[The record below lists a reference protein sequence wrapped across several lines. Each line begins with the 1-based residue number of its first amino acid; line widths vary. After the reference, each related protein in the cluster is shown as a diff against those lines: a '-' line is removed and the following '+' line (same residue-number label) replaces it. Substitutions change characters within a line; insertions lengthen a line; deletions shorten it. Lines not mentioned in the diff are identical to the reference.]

1 MSYALE
7 GSIVLTSIH
16 CILPERLM
24 RRYKVAVEQ
33 GGSVAPPFYL
43 DHGVRPIGLRAGTQ
57 DGSRV
62 IVIGWDCI
70 RQNWSRFQAQEWRV
84 NCPLLEIP
92 KA

>member
-1 MSYALE
+1 MSCALE
-7 GSIVLTSIH
+7 SSITLTSIH

-24 RRYKVAVEQ
+24 RRYKPAVEQ
-33 GGSVAPPFYL
+33 GGVWPPFYL
-43 DHGVRPIGLRAGTQ
+43 DHEIRPIGLRAGRQ

-70 RQNWSRFQAQEWRV
+70 RQNWSRFQAPEWRV
-84 NCPLLEIP
+84 NCPLLEML